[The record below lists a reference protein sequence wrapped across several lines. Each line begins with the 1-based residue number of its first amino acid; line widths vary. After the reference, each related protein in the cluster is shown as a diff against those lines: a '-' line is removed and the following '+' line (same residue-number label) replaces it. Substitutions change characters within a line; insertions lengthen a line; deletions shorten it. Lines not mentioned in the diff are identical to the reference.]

1 MSEQYDEHEQS
12 ERVRQWLAKNGSNL
26 LTAFLLVIAGVGG
39 WQWWQ
44 GKQVSQSQEAGS
56 QYQKFTQAADQS
68 DAAKAVVLGE
78 AVIKNYAESD
88 FAFLAALRLC
98 KLHMD
103 QGKPELA
110 MAALDKAEKIAGN
123 EQNVELAKIRKVQLL
138 LAQAKYADAQK
149 AADAIKSVYYPASLM
164 EAKGDIAMA
173 NGKRDQAS
181 VLYRDV
187 LLALDPDSSS
197 RAMIEMKLSDAGGTV
212 ETTQEIR

>member
-44 GKQVSQSQEAGS
+44 GKQANQSQEAGA
-56 QYQKFTQAADQS
+56 QYQKFTQAIDKP
-68 DAAKAVVLGE
+68 DLAKAVILGD
-78 AVIKNYAESD
+78 AVIKNYADSD
-88 FAFLAALRLC
+88 FAFLAALRLS
-98 KLHMD
+98 KVQMD
-103 QGKPELA
+103 QGKPDLA
-110 MAALDKAEKIAGN
+110 MAALVKAETVARSP
-123 EQNVELAKIRKVQLL
+123 QNVELAKIRKLQLL
-138 LAQAKYADAQK
+138 LAQSKFAEAQK
-149 AADAIKSVYYPASLM
+149 AADAIKADFYPASLM
-164 EAKGDIAMA
+164 EAKADIAMA
-173 NGKRDQAS
+173 NGKRDEAS
-181 VLYRDV
+181 ALYRDV

>member
-44 GKQVSQSQEAGS
+44 GKHANQSQEAGS
-56 QYQKFTQAADQS
+56 QYQKFTQAADKP
-68 DAAKAVVLGE
+68 DAAKAVILGE
-78 AVIKNYAESD
+78 AVIKNYAKSD
-88 FAFLAALRLC
+88 FAFLAALRLS
-98 KLHMD
+98 KLQMD
-103 QGKPELA
+103 QGKPDLA
-110 MAALDKAEKIAGN
+110 MAALEKAEAVASN
-123 EQNVELAKIRKVQLL
+123 EQNIELAKIRKVQLL
-138 LAQAKYADAQK
+138 LAQAKYVEAQK
-149 AADAIKSVYYPASLM
+149 AADAIKAVYYPASLM
-164 EAKGDIAMA
+164 EAKADIAMA

-181 VLYRDV
+181 TLYRDV
-187 LLALDPDSSS
+187 LLTLDPDSSS

>member
-44 GKQVSQSQEAGS
+44 GKQANQSQEAGS
-56 QYQKFTQAADQS
+56 QYQKFTQAADKP
-68 DAAKAVVLGE
+68 DAAKAVILGE
-78 AVIKNYAESD
+78 AVIKNYAKSD
-88 FAFLAALRLC
+88 FAFLAALRLS
-98 KLHMD
+98 KLQMD
-103 QGKPELA
+103 QGKPDLA
-110 MAALDKAEKIAGN
+110 MAALEKAEAVAGN
-123 EQNVELAKIRKVQLL
+123 EQNIELAKIRKVQLL
-138 LAQAKYADAQK
+138 LAQAKYVEAQK

-164 EAKGDIAMA
+164 EAKADIAMA

-181 VLYRDV
+181 TLYRDV
-187 LLALDPDSSS
+187 LLTLDPDSSS

>member
-44 GKQVSQSQEAGS
+44 GKQANQSQEAGS
-56 QYQKFTQAADQS
+56 QYQKFTQAADKP
-68 DAAKAVVLGE
+68 DAAKAVILGE

-88 FAFLAALRLC
+88 FAFLAALRLS
-98 KLHMD
+98 KLQMD
-103 QGKPELA
+103 QGKPDLA
-110 MAALDKAEKIAGN
+110 MAALEKAEAVAGN
-123 EQNVELAKIRKVQLL
+123 EQNIELAKIRKVQLL
-138 LAQAKYADAQK
+138 LAQAKYVEAQK
-149 AADAIKSVYYPASLM
+149 AADAIKAVYYPASLM
-164 EAKGDIAMA
+164 EAKADIAMA

-181 VLYRDV
+181 TLYRDV
-187 LLALDPDSSS
+187 LLTLDPDSSS